1 MSSKNLTFKVNWV
14 GDSHIVVAFKKQEED
29 NWNEFLMTVREYAEF
44 MSLMQEFNMAFK
56 EQLDQKIIESYF
68 NEYNE

>member
-14 GDSHIVVAFKKQEED
+14 GDDHIVVAFKKQEED
-29 NWNEFLMTVREYAEF
+29 EWNEFLMTAREYAEF
-44 MSLMQEFNMAFK
+44 MSLMQEFNLAFK

-68 NEYNE
+68 NE

>member
-14 GDSHIVVAFKKQEED
+14 GNDHIVVAIKKQEED
-29 NWNEFLMTVREYAEF
+29 DWNEFLMTAREYAEF
-44 MSLMQEFNMAFK
+44 MSLMQEFNLAFK

-68 NEYNE
+68 NE

>member
-29 NWNEFLMTVREYAEF
+29 NWNEFLMTAREYTEF

-68 NEYNE
+68 NE

>member
-14 GDSHIVVAFKKQEED
+14 GDSHIIVAFKKQEED
-29 NWNEFLMTVREYAEF
+29 NWNEFIMTVREYAEF

-68 NEYNE
+68 NE

>member
-14 GDSHIVVAFKKQEED
+14 GNDHIVVALKKQDED
-29 NWNEFLMTVREYAEF
+29 DWNEFLMPVREYAEF
-44 MSLMQEFNMAFK
+44 MSLMQEFNLAFK

-68 NEYNE
+68 NE

>member
-14 GDSHIVVAFKKQEED
+14 GDSHIVVALKKQEED

-68 NEYNE
+68 NE

>member
-14 GDSHIVVAFKKQEED
+14 GDSHIVVALKKQEED
-29 NWNEFLMTVREYAEF
+29 NWKEFLMTVREYAEF
-44 MSLMQEFNMAFK
+44 MSLMQEFNLAFK

-68 NEYNE
+68 NE

>member
-14 GDSHIVVAFKKQEED
+14 GDGHIVIAIKKQEED

-44 MSLMQEFNMAFK
+44 MSLMQEFNLAFK

-68 NEYNE
+68 NE

>member
-14 GDSHIVVAFKKQEED
+14 GNSHIVVALKKQEED
-29 NWNEFLMTVREYAEF
+29 NWNEFLMTAREYAEF

-68 NEYNE
+68 NE

>member
-14 GDSHIVVAFKKQEED
+14 GDNHIVVALKKQEED
-29 NWNEFLMTVREYAEF
+29 NWNEFLMTAREYAEF

-68 NEYNE
+68 NE